1 MNNYLS
7 YILGI
12 TDTLNEWNG
21 KLNSLFD
28 GRSDNAMV
36 ATVIVVVVFVVTAWG
51 INTLNKK

>member
-1 MNNYLS
+1 MNNSLS

-12 TDTLNEWNG
+12 TDTLNEWNE